1 MKIRGKLFKLLWGV
15 ADILIVAAAYLLAMY
30 FIKDKLPS
38 NAEELLN
45 FEYTVA
51 SAAGVYVI
59 ALCTVG
65 GYSTLWRYA
74 GLREYLMCAGAC
86 FVSFVILSVASL
98 FARNIL
104 YALGFHVFAFAI
116 IVLGCISVR
125 ILPRISLHISRKRED
140 AKSGNKIAKRVNLLV
155 IGAGAAAKKVI
166 DDIRITEPKYRIIGV
181 IDDDKSKIGKK
192 VFGTRVLGT
201 RDDII
206 TICRENKVREI
217 LLAIPS
223 ISSADKKIILD
234 ICNKTSCKVRM
245 LPSLSEMI
253 NTDNFN
259 KVVRDIQIEDLL
271 EREPISLDTT
281 KISDYIQDKVIL
293 VTGGG
298 GSIGSELCRQIAR
311 FKPKKLY
318 ILDVY
323 ENNAYDLENELKTKY
338 PDLPFEIIIASV
350 RDMDRMDSIFEKF
363 RPEIVFHAAAH
374 KHVPLME
381 INPSEAIKNNVLG
394 TFKTAICAHKYRAKR
409 FVLISTDKAVN
420 PTNIMGA
427 TKRVAEMIIQ
437 SMDRMSKTEFVAVRF
452 GNVLGSNGS
461 VVPLF
466 KKQIENGGPVTLTH
480 KEITRFFMTIPE
492 ASLLV
497 LEAASFA
504 KGGEIF
510 VLDMGEPVKIYDL
523 AVNLIR
529 LSGLEPDVD
538 IKIETIGLRDG
549 EKLYE
554 ELLLAEEGLRET
566 FNKKIFVAAPMSFD
580 WNELNAR
587 LESLYDAAAN
597 LDEDEIKSILKQIV
611 PTYHSPDME
620 QNDDDECDE
629 ETDI

>member
-125 ILPRISLHISRKRED
+125 ILPRINLHISRKRED

-155 IGAGAAAKKVI
+155 IGAGVAAKKVI

>member
-1 MKIRGKLFKLLWGV
+1 MKIRGKLFKLLCGV

>member
-155 IGAGAAAKKVI
+155 IGAGAAAKKII

>member
-125 ILPRISLHISRKRED
+125 ILPRINLHISRKRED